1 MLALLDLHL
10 PLLAISTALIS
21 RTILLNI
28 ELRSIPTFISV
39 QVQCTALISLSKLLV
54 HIELTCWTFVSN
66 SCRHPI
72 E

>member
-1 MLALLDLHL
+1 MLAQHVLDLHL
-10 PLLAISTALIS
+10 PLLVQHSSL
-21 RTILLNI
+21 TILLNI

>member
-1 MLALLDLHL
+1 MLALLDLYL
-10 PLLAISTALIS
+10 PLLVQHSSL
-21 RTILLNI
+21 TILLYI